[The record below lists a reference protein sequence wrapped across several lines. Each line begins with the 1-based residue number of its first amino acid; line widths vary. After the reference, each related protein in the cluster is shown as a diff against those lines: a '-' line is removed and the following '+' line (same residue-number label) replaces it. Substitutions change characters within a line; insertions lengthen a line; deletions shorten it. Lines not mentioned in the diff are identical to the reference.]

1 MPRGKPKFEFDVDM
15 SYVDVEDMLDALE
28 ISYSVSHNNATFLCP
43 FHKEYKPSAR
53 MSTET
58 TAWLCNGCGEKGKNA
73 ISFFAKIRNINM
85 SEAKRTL
92 EERYGGSLTVAIDDL
107 ESEVARNLAGR
118 EGAKEE
124 RVVPGEE
131 WVGRFH
137 AALFADSVW
146 PEGVPEN
153 VLHARAYILDR
164 GFSMATLES
173 WSIGY
178 DWFSNRLTI
187 PVRDADGVLVGFKG
201 RSWEPE
207 RHPKYCNTP
216 EAPIFM
222 ADLSFK
228 KIGDIEVGDLVMGWA
243 KRETRGR
250 WGRQHQIELGPSR
263 VIDRFTRGPV
273 DVMKITLKSGREI
286 RCTPDHL
293 WLVKKRNDWVF
304 SIPSVGDELAFIV
317 DPYDD
322 DFDVCSHE
330 DAIWLGGLF
339 DGEGSGNHHATVI
352 CQCRKH
358 NPDVCKRIE
367 NVLDK
372 LHIDWYYDG
381 GAGGVYRI
389 KGGWR
394 SSVRLANLCKPTR
407 RQVLIDRVIGK
418 NFFKEPD
425 EIVKIERDEESLVV
439 SLQTETGNYIAWGYG
454 SKNCVLGDGPNM
466 APRYDFQT
474 YRKSEIVFGLD
485 RMEPAPE
492 RLIVVEGE
500 LNVLAMKQHAW
511 ENVCAVAG
519 SEFSEMQARLIIERA
534 YGEVVIYFDDNS
546 ANVARAQAEGR
557 QGVDAGLQGTAKLV
571 RAIGPYRPV
580 RVVMNAPGD
589 ANELDEAVVDDLI
602 ADAKPALELQV
613 QGLLPALS
621 TS

>member
-28 ISYSVSHNNATFLCP
+28 INYSVSHNNATFLCP
-43 FHKEYKPSAR
+43 FHKEFKPSAR
-53 MSTET
+53 MSTDT

-73 ISFFAKIRNINM
+73 ISFFAKIRGINM

-92 EERYGGSLTVAIDDL
+92 EERYGGSLTAAIDDL

-118 EGAKEE
+118 VGAKEE
-124 RVVPGEE
+124 RVAPGEE
-131 WVGRFH
+131 WIGRFH

-153 VLHARAYILDR
+153 VLYARAYILGR

-207 RHPKYCNTP
+207 RHPKY
-216 EAPIFM
+216 
-222 ADLSFK
+222 L
-228 KIGDIEVGDLVMGWA
+228 
-243 KRETRGR
+243 
-250 WGRQHQIELGPSR
+250 
-263 VIDRFTRGPV
+263 
-273 DVMKITLKSGREI
+273 
-286 RCTPDHL
+286 
-293 WLVKKRNDWVF
+293 
-304 SIPSVGDELAFIV
+304 
-317 DPYDD
+317 
-322 DFDVCSHE
+322 
-330 DAIWLGGLF
+330 
-339 DGEGSGNHHATVI
+339 
-352 CQCRKH
+352 
-358 NPDVCKRIE
+358 
-367 NVLDK
+367 
-372 LHIDWYYDG
+372 
-381 GAGGVYRI
+381 
-389 KGGWR
+389 
-394 SSVRLANLCKPTR
+394 
-407 RQVLIDRVIGK
+407 
-418 NFFKEPD
+418 
-425 EIVKIERDEESLVV
+425 
-439 SLQTETGNYIAWGYG
+439 
-454 SKNCVLGDGPNM
+454 VLGDGPNM

-519 SEFSEMQARLIIERA
+519 SEFSETQARLIIERA
-534 YGEVVIYFDDNS
+534 HGEVVIYFDDNS

-571 RAIGPYRPV
+571 RAIAPYRPV